1 MRYIPMT
8 DLKKTTPCIVSSD
21 IQGSNYTVNIIIL
34 QSLKMAGF
42 KRMPNRVW
50 SKLEITEGLK
60 KNWIPK
66 ETFNLKFIANK

>member
-8 DLKKTTPCIVSSD
+8 DLKKNTQCIVSSD

-42 KRMPNRVW
+42 ERMPNRVW

-60 KNWIPK
+60 KLDSK
-66 ETFNLKFIANK
+66 RDL